1 MKTRV
6 LALNP
11 HHGGSHRAFLDGWM
25 QYSRHEIHAMTLP
38 AYRWKWRMRHAAVTL
53 ADQVAQQIRQGVA
66 WELLFCTDMLNLAE
80 FLGLAPKTLRDIPS
94 IAYFHENQLTYPVP
108 NPDARDL
115 HFAFT
120 NLTTALAATSV
131 WFNSGYHRDEF
142 LAALDVWLRRLPD
155 HAPRHAVQKIRV
167 KSEIHPP
174 GIQPMSTAS
183 RVHGGP
189 LRIVW
194 VSRWEHDK
202 DPETFFEALDHLAQ
216 RTSGFRVSVLGQRFD
231 RVPEVFEHA
240 RRRLR
245 QHIDHWG
252 YLASREDYWRV
263 LAGADIVVSTAK
275 HEFFG
280 IAVLEAVAA
289 GCLPLVPRRLA
300 YPEVLGDHPQFFHD
314 GTATMLADRLLDLI
328 RCKQTGTV
336 WPDGIEPTAWTKR
349 YAWPVVAA
357 VMDDAIDHLCRPG
370 KGDGGLFGGRVPSRG
385 MLPKQECADHAGS

>member
-1 MKTRV
+1 MASRYPSEKTFMKTRV

-25 QYSRHEIHAMTLP
+25 QHSRHEIHALTLP

-53 ADQVAQQIRQGVA
+53 ADQVAQQIRDGVT
-66 WELLFCTDMLNLAE
+66 WDLLFCTDMLNLAE
-80 FLGLAPKTLRDIPS
+80 FLGLAPQALRDIPP
-94 IAYFHENQLTYPVP
+94 IAYFHENQLTYPVL

-120 NLTTALAATSV
+120 NLTTALAAASV
-131 WFNSGYHRDEF
+131 WFNSAYHRDEF
-142 LAALDVWLRRLPD
+142 LEALDVWLRRLPD
-155 HAPRHAVQKIRV
+155 HAPRHAVQTIRV

-174 GIQPMSTAS
+174 GIQPMPTAS

-202 DPETFFEALDHLAQ
+202 DPETFFESLDHLAQ
-216 RTSGFRVSVLGQRFD
+216 RTSDFRVSVLGQRFD
-231 RVPEVFEHA
+231 RVPEVFEQA
-240 RRRLR
+240 RRRLQ

-252 YLASREDYWRV
+252 YLASREDYLQV

-280 IAVLEAVAA
+280 IAVVEAVAA

-300 YPEVLGDHPQFFHD
+300 YPEVLGDHPEFFHD
-314 GTATMLADRLLDLI
+314 GTATTLADRLLDLM

-336 WPDGIEPTAWTKR
+336 WPEGFEPTACTNR

-357 VMDDAIDHLCRPG
+357 GMDDAIDRLCRTHG
-370 KGDGGLFGGRVPSRG
+370 S
-385 MLPKQECADHAGS
+385 QAHA